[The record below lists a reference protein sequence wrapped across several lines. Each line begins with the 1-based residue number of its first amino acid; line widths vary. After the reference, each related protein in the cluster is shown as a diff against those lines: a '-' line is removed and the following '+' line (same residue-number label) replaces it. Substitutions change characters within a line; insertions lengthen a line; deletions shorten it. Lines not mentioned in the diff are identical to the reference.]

1 MDQHEKPDF
10 EQLGDQCKK
19 MRRQI
24 VTMINRAGTGHP
36 GGSLSAVEVMA
47 VLFTSVMRVDP
58 ANPCWDRRDFFFLSK
73 GHAAPVLY
81 SALANR
87 KFFPEEELLTL
98 RQLDSRLHG
107 HPSSECTPGVDM
119 SSGALGQGL
128 SVANG
133 VALGARLNGTDQ
145 RAYVLIGD
153 GELHEGQLWEA
164 AMTSAHFR
172 LDNVCAIVDSNG
184 LCLDGPLDEVKCL
197 GNLKAKYESFGWHAV
212 EIDGHDLQAVYDAFQ
227 EALRT
232 KGRPTVIIANT
243 VKGKGVS
250 FMEDQVGWHGLAPNN
265 EQLKIALE
273 ELT

>member
-1 MDQHEKPDF
+1 MEQHEKLNI
-10 EQLGDQCKK
+10 EQLTDLCKK

-24 VTMINRAGTGHP
+24 VTMINKAGTGHP

-47 VLFTSVMRVDP
+47 VLFSSVMRINP
-58 ANPCWDRRDFFFLSK
+58 AEPKWSGRDYFFLSK

-81 SALANR
+81 AALANR
-87 KFFPEEELLTL
+87 GFFPEEELLTL
-98 RQLDSRLHG
+98 RQLGSRLHG

-133 VALGARLNGTDQ
+133 IGLAAKIDGSDQ
-145 RAYVLIGD
+145 RAFVLIGD

-172 LDNVCAIVDSNG
+172 LDNVCAIIDSNR
-184 LCLDGPLDEVKCL
+184 LCLDGPVEEVKSL
-197 GNLKAKYESFGWHAV
+197 GDLKAKYEAFGWHAV
-212 EIDGHDLQAVYDAFQ
+212 KIDGHDLQAVYEAFR
-227 EALRT
+227 EAEMT
-232 KGRPTVIIANT
+232 KGRPTVIIADT

-250 FMEDQVGWHGLAPNN
+250 FMEEQVGWHGLAPND
-265 EQLKIALE
+265 EQLKTALE
-273 ELT
+273 ELK